1 MATTLGARTR
11 AAAVVVTSFALTA
24 IAVGPVAAASRDMTV
39 DDGEER
45 GTPMSLATAFL
56 LFVVVPLAVAGL
68 VWLLVKAPGWKSSA
82 RMDDLQ
88 GGAELPATSADRP
101 GLVASGQAP
110 DAPDADASF
119 EPDPSD
125 LNMDVD
131 PRPH

>member
-1 MATTLGARTR
+1 MASTLRARTR

-24 IAVGPVAAASRDMTV
+24 IAVGPVAASSRDMTV

-45 GTPMSLATAFL
+45 GAPMSLGTAFL

-88 GGAELPATSADRP
+88 GGAALPATSADRP
-101 GLVASGQAP
+101 GLVSSGQAP
-110 DAPDADASF
+110 DVADADASF

>member
-1 MATTLGARTR
+1 MATTLRARTR
-11 AAAVVVTSFALTA
+11 AAAVVVTSLAVTAL
-24 IAVGPVAAASRDMTV
+24 AVGPAAAMSRDMTV

-45 GTPMSLATAFL
+45 GATMSAGTAFL
-56 LFVVVPLAVAGL
+56 LFVVVPLVIAAV
-68 VWLLVKAPGWKSSA
+68 VWLLVKAPGWKSTA

-88 GGAELPATSADRP
+88 GGAALPATSADRP

-110 DAPDADASF
+110 DVADASF